1 MKKYELTEFKEV
13 RDWGKIRGISGA
25 SPDVQYQR
33 FLQEAVE
40 IHEAMI
46 NDDEFEF
53 KDAIGDTI
61 VTLIMLAGTKNI
73 KAEDCLEQ
81 AFNVIKFRKGLN
93 KNGSFVRYGKL
104 SSEEQTI
111 CDNKQGHP
119 GSEYFLAGQLGS
131 LSAEDFS
138 V

>member
-1 MKKYELTEFKEV
+1 MKEFKEV
-13 RDWGKIRGISGA
+13 RNWGGIRGISGA
-25 SPDVQYQR
+25 SSDVQYQR

-46 NDDEFEF
+46 QDDTHEF

-61 VTLIMLAGTKNI
+61 VTLIMLAETQNI

-81 AFNVIKFRKGLN
+81 AFNVIKYRKGLN

-104 SSEEQTI
+104 SQEDQQK
-111 CDNKQGHP
+111 CDHKQGHP
-119 GSEYFLAGQLGS
+119 GSEYFLEND
-131 LSAEDFS
+131 LSTLKPEDFKN
-138 V
+138 